1 MNYGP
6 WRSVFGPELQL
17 IKAAS
22 PQKGHVLCSVLSRS
36 VLSNSLRPNGERR
49 LAGYS
54 PWGFS
59 RQEYW
64 SGCCILLQGIFPTQR
79 LNPGLP
85 HCRQILY
92 HLSHQGSPRMLEWV
106 AYPFSRGSSRPR
118 NWTEVSWIAGRFFTS
133 WTTREAPEEAYNSI
147 YSSRDSEALTFL
159 RTNPH
164 PKMVNIS
171 KIFWCFN
178 CLEILPYGGDF
189 FSFLDNA
196 VHFYFF
202 WLKGFSI

>member
-64 SGCCILLQGIFPTQR
+64 SGCCILQGIFPTQR
-79 LNPGLP
+79 LNLGLP

-92 HLSHQGSPRMLEWV
+92 HLSHQGKPKNAGVGSLSLLQGIFPTEELNWGLLDCRQILYQLDYQGSPRRGLQFHLLFQRQWSTDILE
-106 AYPFSRGSSRPR
+106 
-118 NWTEVSWIAGRFFTS
+118 
-133 WTTREAPEEAYNSI
+133 
-147 YSSRDSEALTFL
+147 D
-159 RTNPH
+159 
-164 PKMVNIS
+164 
-171 KIFWCFN
+171 
-178 CLEILPYGGDF
+178 
-189 FSFLDNA
+189 
-196 VHFYFF
+196 
-202 WLKGFSI
+202 